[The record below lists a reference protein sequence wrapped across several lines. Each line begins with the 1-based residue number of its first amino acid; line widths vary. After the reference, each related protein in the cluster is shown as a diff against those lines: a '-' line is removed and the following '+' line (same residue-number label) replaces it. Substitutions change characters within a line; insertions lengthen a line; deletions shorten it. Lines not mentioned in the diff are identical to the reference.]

1 MHRVMLVEDDQ
12 VMASLVQVFLQMEDI
27 DVILLE
33 GDPGLVSIL
42 GAIHREKPDLV
53 LLDVN
58 LKGLNGFDVLRS
70 IRQDAV
76 IKKTQVLLCSGMD
89 LAMQSSALG
98 ADGFLLKPYMPEEL
112 LELVQ
117 QKLRD

>member
-1 MHRVMLVEDDQ
+1 
-12 VMASLVQVFLQMEDI
+12 MASLLQVFLQMEDI
-27 DVILLE
+27 DVLLLE
-33 GDPGLVSIL
+33 GDPGLESIL
-42 GAIHREKPDLV
+42 GAIRQEKPDLV

-70 IRQDAV
+70 IRQDDV
-76 IKKTQVLLCSGMD
+76 IKTTQVLLCSGMD
-89 LAMQSSALG
+89 LAMQGAALG

-112 LELVQ
+112 LQLVY